1 MIDLL
6 GKVLETTSGKSAFGR
21 YLRGRYNF
29 DLENVLI
36 NETSYK
42 AHRFEQPYS
51 YLVLGRDR
59 DGSRRMVFAND
70 GTVRFGASGNVLSSD
85 FVDFLDKT
93 LTMQG
98 APAGSVY
105 KALVKNTEEVAQ
117 IQKDLIDKDR
127 DRNIHNIQ
135 TYLGRE
141 ETSSKN

>member
-6 GKVLETTSGKSAFGR
+6 GMVLKTTSGKEAFR
-21 YLRGRYNF
+21 QYLLSRYNMAMTTTF
-29 DLENVLI
+29 I
-36 NETSYK
+36 NET
-42 AHRFEQPYS
+42 RFNVHQFDKPYS
-51 YLVLGRDR
+51 YLVLGEDR
-59 DGSRRMVFAND
+59 DGSRRMVFSND
-70 GTVRFGASGNVLSSD
+70 GTVRFGASGNVLCSD

-127 DRNIHNIQ
+127 DRNIQNIQ

-141 ETSSKN
+141 ETSKK

>member
-29 DLENVLI
+29 DLENILI

-42 AHRFEQPYS
+42 THRFEQPYS

-59 DGSRRMVFAND
+59 DGSRRIIFAND
-70 GTVRFGASGNVLSSD
+70 GTVRFGASGNVLCSD

-98 APAGSVY
+98 APADSVY
-105 KALVKNTEEVAQ
+105 KALVKNTDEIAQ
-117 IQKDLIDKDR
+117 LQKATIDEDR
-127 DRNIHNIQ
+127 DRNIQNIQ
-135 TYLGRE
+135 RYLGRE